1 MRRALEGFLEEG
13 GGGFAVLSHVLEGG
27 EVLVETYTFN
37 RPLRIAVGVSRCVVW
52 AVHSWGGDPPQYA
65 VAPYVEGPC
74 LLVEAD
80 GVLYSPAVSLSS
92 LTDKP
97 RFMGFLLEEG
107 PGALGCRHLWPPAVA
122 EGRRPVR
129 LVKGGV
135 GLTPADAVKI
145 LEFPEGYPAYY
156 TRSVLRLYGV
166 DAGGHIAEPAYAP
179 GGGFHL
185 GEEFG
190 VVAGDFVLL
199 KSSRGVDY
207 ALNLILG
214 VWRDKWIFLGDDG
227 LYEGVFIPTGGEK
240 GEVGYLKIT
249 APFRGDIRQI
259 EGPSYANFS
268 VSGDLRS
275 WPLGERGFCLHEIP
289 RLSIRSVDDVLLFV
303 GLSGFRHPYFS
314 RRGVVRRVSPLLFA
328 DDALYLYLEGEG
340 WRRLGWYSLN
350 VGYLATPLEG
360 GSENPRIPL
369 KPPVDCRIGPDCAVF
384 HWLDAGEL
392 RRYYRPL
399 AERYGVDHKS
409 FFEPLYI
416 PGGGFHLGEE
426 FGVVAGDFVLLKSSR
441 GVDYALNLIL
451 GVWRDKW
458 IFLGDDGLY
467 EGVFIPTGGEKGEV
481 GYLKITAPFR
491 EDVRL
496 VEGPPVVGEFLPRDC
511 GFYSPLTRRCYSER
525 GLEVVRRWPVERIEA
540 VVYAQVLEK
549 FLASDE
555 GESTHSG

>member
-1 MRRALEGFLEEG
+1 
-13 GGGFAVLSHVLEGG
+13 
-27 EVLVETYTFN
+27 
-37 RPLRIAVGVSRCVVW
+37 
-52 AVHSWGGDPPQYA
+52 GDPPQYA

-135 GLTPADAVKI
+135 GLTPAGAVKI

-249 APFRGDIRQI
+249 APFR
-259 EGPSYANFS
+259 
-268 VSGDLRS
+268 
-275 WPLGERGFCLHEIP
+275 
-289 RLSIRSVDDVLLFV
+289 
-303 GLSGFRHPYFS
+303 
-314 RRGVVRRVSPLLFA
+314 
-328 DDALYLYLEGEG
+328 
-340 WRRLGWYSLN
+340 
-350 VGYLATPLEG
+350 
-360 GSENPRIPL
+360 
-369 KPPVDCRIGPDCAVF
+369 
-384 HWLDAGEL
+384 
-392 RRYYRPL
+392 
-399 AERYGVDHKS
+399 
-409 FFEPLYI
+409 
-416 PGGGFHLGEE
+416 
-426 FGVVAGDFVLLKSSR
+426 
-441 GVDYALNLIL
+441 
-451 GVWRDKW
+451 
-458 IFLGDDGLY
+458 
-467 EGVFIPTGGEKGEV
+467 
-481 GYLKITAPFR
+481 

-496 VEGPPVVGEFLPRDC
+496 VEGPPVIGEFLPRDC